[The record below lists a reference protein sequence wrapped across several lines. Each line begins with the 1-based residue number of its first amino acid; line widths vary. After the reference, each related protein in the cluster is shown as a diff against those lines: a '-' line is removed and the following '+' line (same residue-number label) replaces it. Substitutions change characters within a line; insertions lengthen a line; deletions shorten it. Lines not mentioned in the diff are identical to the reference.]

1 MADIAFIAPYP
12 DLAVLAR
19 EICMKK
25 YPDVEVYVGLLDEG
39 LACAQE
45 LSAKGTQLII
55 SRGGTANLI
64 QKNIG
69 IPVVEVR
76 VTGYDILRT
85 ISEFRNKDVT
95 VGVIGYR
102 NVVEGCRAI
111 CQCLSMPLREMLT
124 LTSNENP
131 DWEKA
136 QAILAESLE
145 NEPVD
150 VVIGDTLVISKLKLN
165 VPEVRLIRSGAEAVS
180 EAIEEALRIFKVQA
194 EEKKAA
200 EQLRTILHF
209 IHDGVLAVD
218 SSGNITVMNPSAEKI
233 FNTSANHAIGENIK
247 KLIPNTHMLEVLRHG
262 TAELEQLQNSPSGMV
277 VTNRVPIEVNGVVQ
291 GVVATFQ
298 EAGRI
303 QKTEQKIRTQ
313 LYTKGLFAKYDFKD
327 IMACDPEMRL
337 VIDRAKRYATS
348 DGTVLIQAESGCGK
362 ELFAQSIHQA
372 GQRRNG
378 AFVALNCSA
387 LPTQLLESELFGYVE
402 GAFTGARK
410 EGKPGLIELAH
421 GGTLFLDEIGDMELS
436 LQARLLRVLEERQV
450 MRLGANNW
458 IPVDIRI
465 LAATNVP
472 LKERAFQGQFRMD
485 LYYRLNVLSL
495 AIPPLRQRKMDIV
508 PLAKFFLDASAAKK
522 GISPI
527 ILTQE
532 AEELLNQ
539 YPWHGNIRE
548 LRNIM
553 ERLALVY
560 DDGEDISEVV
570 GGFLREGFEGNLGGS
585 AAAGL
590 DVKISAAPDGLDAA
604 KSSQVPVSQDM
615 RAMKKQL
622 AINTLTDCSGN
633 KSRAAKKLGITRY
646 TLDRLLK

>member
-19 EICMKK
+19 EICTKK

-45 LSAKGTQLII
+45 LSAKGAQIII

-64 QKNIG
+64 RKNIA

-85 ISEFRNKDVT
+85 ISEFRNKDVI

-124 LTSNENP
+124 INSNENP
-131 DWEKA
+131 EWEQA
-136 QAILAESLE
+136 QSILAESLE
-145 NEPVD
+145 KEPVD

-165 VPEVRLIRSGAEAVS
+165 VPDIRLIRSGAEAVS
-180 EAIEEALRIFKVQA
+180 EAIEEAMRIFKVKA
-194 EEKKAA
+194 EEKKSAG
-200 EQLRTILHF
+200 QLRAILNF

-218 SSGNITVMNPSAEKI
+218 SSGNITVMNPGAEKI
-233 FNTSANHAIGENIK
+233 FNTSADHAIGKNIK
-247 KLIPNTHMLEVLRHG
+247 KLIPSTHMLEVLRHG
-262 TAELEQLQNSPSGMV
+262 TAELEQLQNTPSGMV
-277 VTNRVPIEVNGVVQ
+277 VTNHVPIEVNGVVQ

-313 LYTKGLFAKYDFKD
+313 LYTKGLFAKYTFKD
-327 IMACDPEMRL
+327 IMANDPEMRL

-372 GQRRNG
+372 GQRRDG

-421 GGTLFLDEIGDMELS
+421 GGTLFLDEIGDMELG

-472 LKERAFQGQFRMD
+472 LKARALQGQFRMD
-485 LYYRLNVLSL
+485 LYFRLNVLSL
-495 AIPPLRQRKMDIV
+495 TIPPLRQRKLDIL
-508 PLAKFFLDASAAKK
+508 PLAEFFLHAASEKNAHSHILLTPIAKD
-522 GISPI
+522 
-527 ILTQE
+527 
-532 AEELLNQ
+532 LLQQ
-539 YPWHGNIRE
+539 YSWPGNIRE
-548 LRNIM
+548 LRNTM
-553 ERLALVY
+553 ERLALVC
-560 DDGEDISEVV
+560 DSGEDVADAVRDFLSDGAAVEKKEMASE
-570 GGFLREGFEGNLGGS
+570 LNGNR
-585 AAAGL
+585 
-590 DVKISAAPDGLDAA
+590 KIEILPQSPI
-604 KSSQVPVSQDM
+604 SQDM
-615 RAMKKQL
+615 KGMKKQL
-622 AINTLTDCSGN
+622 AASALSACGGN
-633 KSRAAKKLGITRY
+633 KSRAAKQLGITRY

>member
-1 MADIAFIAPYP
+1 MGNIVFIAPYP
-12 DLAVLAR
+12 ELASLAR
-19 EICMKK
+19 EICTKNH
-25 YPDVEVYVGLLDEG
+25 PEVEVFDGLLDEG
-39 LACAQE
+39 LVCARKSVARGAQV
-45 LSAKGTQLII
+45 II

-64 QKNIG
+64 RKNIG
-69 IPVVEVR
+69 VPVVEVR

-85 ISEFRNKDVT
+85 LSEFLNKNVT
-95 VGVIGYR
+95 VGVVGYR
-102 NVVEGCRAI
+102 NVVEGCKSI
-111 CQCLSMPLREMLT
+111 CQCVSMPLRELLT
-124 LTSNENP
+124 VNSNENP
-131 DWEKA
+131 EWEEV
-136 QAILAESLE
+136 QRILGKKIA
-145 NEPVD
+145 NKPVD
-150 VVIGDTLVISKLKLN
+150 VLIGDTLVVSKLRLN
-165 VPEVRLIRSGAEAVS
+165 VPEVRLIYSGEEAVS
-180 EAIEEALRIFKVQA
+180 ETIEEAKRIFKVQT
-194 EEKKAA
+194 EEKKAT
-200 EQLRTILHF
+200 EQLRAILTF

-218 SSGNITVMNPSAEKI
+218 HLGNITVMNLGAEKI
-233 FNTSANHAIGENIK
+233 FNSNATQSIGKNITQV
-247 KLIPNTHMLEVLRHG
+247 IPNTRMAEVLQHG
-262 TAELEQLQNSPSGMV
+262 VAELEQLQNTPSGMV

-313 LYTKGLFAKYDFKD
+313 LYTKGLYAKYSFDD
-327 IMACDPEMRL
+327 IMAEDPEMRL

-372 GQRRNG
+372 GNRCKG
-378 AFVALNCSA
+378 PFVALNCSA

-458 IPVDIRI
+458 IPIDIRI

-472 LKERAFQGQFRMD
+472 LKDRAFHGQFRLD

-495 AIPPLRQRKMDIV
+495 AIPPLRQRKMDIT
-508 PLAKFFLDASAAKK
+508 PLAKCFLDASSAKN
-522 GISPI
+522 GNSPI
-527 ILTQE
+527 TLTPQ
-532 AEELLNQ
+532 ATELLQQ
-539 YPWHGNIRE
+539 YSWPGNIRE
-548 LRNIM
+548 LRNTM
-553 ERLALVY
+553 ERLALIY
-560 DDGEDISEVV
+560 DDAEDLSEVIR
-570 GGFLREGFEGNLGGS
+570 GFFREGSESLNLVFSTELSDKNVGS
-585 AAAGL
+585 ASELEAAT
-590 DVKISAAPDGLDAA
+590 P
-604 KSSQVPVSQDM
+604 SQIPVHHDM

-622 AINTLTDCSGN
+622 AISTLAACGGN
-633 KSRAAKKLGITRY
+633 KSRAAKQLGITRY